1 MRGASGPMAALREG
15 GIFPNPASVY
25 PTYSSA
31 VIPQESASA
40 CRCWWHRLIS
50 ACNMRGRWRVRV
62 LLAFDTRSSARR
74 WCVLL
79 YEPLPLQ
86 LGPEIRRNRRLHRG
100 YVGED
105 LLFAPC
111 TDDQSRGDVRGSGE
125 TECRGS
131 KVYTVLGGHRAQ
143 LLSLFDEFAWDVPGS
158 LSVVVTRTAGDES
171 RVQRRA
177 DHEFDVTLSRHGK
190 DAVERVGMVDQRVLG
205 CEQTYVGVRLLH
217 DPEDRFGR
225 VHTDAP
231 ALDDPLRLHAG
242 QGRECTLERD
252 LELLLPR
259 SWQQLVVG

>member
-1 MRGASGPMAALREG
+1 MRSNVRE
-15 GIFPNPASVY
+15 V
-25 PTYSSA
+25 
-31 VIPQESASA
+31 V
-40 CRCWWHRLIS
+40 CV
-50 ACNMRGRWRVRV
+50 VRV

-111 TDDQSRGDVRGSGE
+111 TDDQSRGDVRGCGE
-125 TECRGS
+125 QQRRGS
-131 KVYTVLGGHRAQ
+131 EVYTVLGGHRAQ
-143 LLSLFDEFAWDVPGS
+143 LLSLFDVFARDVPGI

-171 RVQRRA
+171 CIERRA

-190 DAVERVGMVDQRVLG
+190 DAVERVGMVDERVLG
-205 CEQTYVGVRLLH
+205 GEQTYVWVRLLH

-225 VHTDAP
+225 VYTDAP

-242 QGRECTLERD
+242 EGRKCALERD

-259 SWQQLVVG
+259 YWQQVGVGREVMHEYDIEMADAEPLQAVVNGAAHAVGRIVEYDVVGRR